1 MVNDRMACQASVAS
15 NHAFACRN
23 LAYAQAN
30 AGIFIN
36 LSRVRLNR
44 RSISTSLR
52 TSPMINVRT
61 LLTIWPVAAR

>member
-1 MVNDRMACQASVAS
+1 MACQASVAS
-15 NHAFACRN
+15 SHA
-23 LAYAQAN
+23 LARQNFMYPHAN

-44 RSISTSLR
+44 RSTSTSFSS
-52 TSPMINVRT
+52 SPTTNVKT